1 MQSYRR
7 LARILI
13 LCLIMLFTVSV
24 VSETCFGLNGGNVAS
39 EVEQSDHDPGD
50 HEQAVDDS
58 GHDGPARTYDQF
70 HEKEPTL
77 ISNLVTLAMLVL
89 LQAVLGFDNLLY
101 ISLESKNAPEDKR
114 QSVRAWGIGLA
125 ILLRIVLL
133 FALVSS
139 QEFFEK
145 TSVAKFASQY
155 FSGNFNLHSLIVL
168 AGGIFIM
175 YTGMKEIWH
184 MTRLEHDDH
193 DGHSGKKTKS
203 VAAVITWIVIMN
215 IVFSFDSILS
225 AMALTKV
232 FWVMTAA
239 IIISGVMMIY
249 LSEHVSTFL
258 EKNRM
263 YEVLGLFVLLIVG
276 IMLVSEGGHLA
287 HLNFFGNEV
296 QPMTKTTFYF
306 VLGVLVLIDI
316 VQGRYQKKL
325 LASAQAKATDHA

>member
-1 MQSYRR
+1 
-7 LARILI
+7 
-13 LCLIMLFTVSV
+13 MLFTVSV
-24 VSETCFGLNGGNVAS
+24 VSETCFGLGGGNVAS
-39 EVEQSDHDPGD
+39 EVDQGDDDHSD
-50 HEQAVDDS
+50 HEQAVADS

-101 ISLESKNAPEDKR
+101 ISLESKNAPE
-114 QSVRAWGIGLA
+114 
-125 ILLRIVLL
+125 RIVLL

-239 IIISGVMMIY
+239 IIISGIMMIY

-325 LASAQAKATDHA
+325 LASAKAKAADHA

>member
-7 LARILI
+7 LARILM

-24 VSETCFGLNGGNVAS
+24 VSETCFGLGGGNVAS
-39 EVEQSDHDPGD
+39 EVDQGDDDHSD
-50 HEQAVDDS
+50 HEQAVADG

-89 LQAVLGFDNLLY
+89 L

-325 LASAQAKATDHA
+325 LASAKAKAADHA